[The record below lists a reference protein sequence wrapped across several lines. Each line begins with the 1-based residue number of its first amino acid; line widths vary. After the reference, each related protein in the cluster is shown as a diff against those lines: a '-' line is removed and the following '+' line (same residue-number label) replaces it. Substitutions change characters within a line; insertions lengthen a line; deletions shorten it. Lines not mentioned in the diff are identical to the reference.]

1 MVVDALPYESEDAV
15 AEREVKMPVQQIA
28 FDIPPLIAS
37 KLLTGEYIQWGGIVR
52 DQAGR
57 IVKHLKPVQIE
68 QAGEQA
74 INVAKAVKNIARNNK
89 NAVIV
94 VGVTVAAAAIA
105 GGAAIYQHVKKS
117 KQNAVAFSELNEA
130 LAGYMS
136 AIDEGTLDVEKLD
149 KAINAIDAVI
159 KKIGRE
165 GAKVEIEG
173 ETFANLVRVIRDYT
187 ERLYDANSGSFDGK
201 VIEMPQASDDTLENL
216 RDYLRAQRSMFELAA

>member
-1 MVVDALPYESEDAV
+1 
-15 AEREVKMPVQQIA
+15 MPVQQIA
-28 FDIPPLIAS
+28 FDIPPLITS
-37 KLLTGEYIQWGGIVR
+37 KLLTGEYIQWGG
-52 DQAGR
+52 

-74 INVAKAVKNIARNNK
+74 MNVAKVVKNIARNNK

-94 VGVTVAAAAIA
+94 VGVTIAAAAIA
-105 GGAAIYQHVKKS
+105 GGAAVYQHIRKS

-149 KAINAIDAVI
+149 NAIDAIDAVI
-159 KKIGRE
+159 KRIGGE
-165 GAKVEIEG
+165 GAKIEIEG

-187 ERLYDANSGSFDGK
+187 ERLYDANSGSFVGK
-201 VIEMPQASDDTLENL
+201 VIEMPQTSDDTLENL
-216 RDYLRAQRSMFELAA
+216 RDYLKAQRSMFELAA

>member
-1 MVVDALPYESEDAV
+1 
-15 AEREVKMPVQQIA
+15 MPVQQIA
-28 FDIPPLIAS
+28 FDIPPHIAS

-74 INVAKAVKNIARNNK
+74 MNVAKAVKNIACNNK

-94 VGVTVAAAAIA
+94 VGVAVAAAAIA
-105 GGAAIYQHVKKS
+105 GGAAVYQHIRKG
-117 KQNAVAFSELNEA
+117 KQNAVTFSELNEA

-149 KAINAIDAVI
+149 RAITAIDAVI
-159 KKIGRE
+159 ERIGGE
-165 GAKVEIEG
+165 GARVEIEG

-187 ERLYDANSGSFDGK
+187 ERLYEANSSSFDGK
-201 VIEMPQASDDTLENL
+201 VVEMPRANDGTLENL
-216 RDYLRAQRSMFELAA
+216 RDYLRAQRSVFELAA

>member
-1 MVVDALPYESEDAV
+1 
-15 AEREVKMPVQQIA
+15 MPVQQIA
-28 FDIPPLIAS
+28 FDIPPVIAS

-74 INVAKAVKNIARNNK
+74 MNLARAVKSIARNNK

-105 GGAAIYQHVKKS
+105 GGAAVYQHIRKS
-117 KQNAVAFSELNEA
+117 GQNAVAFSELNEA
-130 LAGYMS
+130 LASYMS
-136 AIDEGTLDVEKLD
+136 AIDEGSLDVEKLD
-149 KAINAIDAVI
+149 KAIAAIDTVI
-159 KKIGRE
+159 ERIGGK
-165 GAKVEIEG
+165 GARVEIEG

-187 ERLYDANSGSFDGK
+187 EHLYDANSGSFDGK
-201 VIEMPQASDDTLENL
+201 VIQMPQASDDTLENL
-216 RDYLRAQRSMFELAA
+216 RDYLKAQRSIFELAA

>member
-1 MVVDALPYESEDAV
+1 
-15 AEREVKMPVQQIA
+15 MPVQQIA
-28 FDIPPLIAS
+28 FDIPSHIAS

-74 INVAKAVKNIARNNK
+74 MNVAKAVKNIARNNK

-94 VGVTVAAAAIA
+94 VGVAVAAAAIA
-105 GGAAIYQHVKKS
+105 GGAAVYQHIRKG
-117 KQNAVAFSELNEA
+117 KQNAVTFSELNEA

-149 KAINAIDAVI
+149 RAITAIDAVI
-159 KKIGRE
+159 ERIGGE
-165 GAKVEIEG
+165 GARVEIEG

-187 ERLYDANSGSFDGK
+187 ERLYEANSSSFDGK
-201 VIEMPQASDDTLENL
+201 VVEMPRANDGTLENL
-216 RDYLRAQRSMFELAA
+216 RDYLRAQRSVFELAA

>member
-74 INVAKAVKNIARNNK
+74 MNVATFIACSPACSICTGFRCLTILP
-89 NAVIV
+89 AWSRTMPPHWMYSPVSSFE
-94 VGVTVAAAAIA
+94 AIR
-105 GGAAIYQHVKKS
+105 GGIS
-117 KQNAVAFSELNEA
+117 
-130 LAGYMS
+130 
-136 AIDEGTLDVEKLD
+136 
-149 KAINAIDAVI
+149 NAIC
-159 KKIGRE
+159 
-165 GAKVEIEG
+165 
-173 ETFANLVRVIRDYT
+173 
-187 ERLYDANSGSFDGK
+187 
-201 VIEMPQASDDTLENL
+201 
-216 RDYLRAQRSMFELAA
+216 

>member
-1 MVVDALPYESEDAV
+1 
-15 AEREVKMPVQQIA
+15 MPVQQIA
-28 FDIPPLIAS
+28 FDIPPHIAS

-74 INVAKAVKNIARNNK
+74 MNVAKAVKNIARNNK

-94 VGVTVAAAAIA
+94 VGVAVAAAAIA
-105 GGAAIYQHVKKS
+105 GGAAVYQHIRKG
-117 KQNAVAFSELNEA
+117 KQNAVTFSELNEA

-149 KAINAIDAVI
+149 RAITAIDAVI
-159 KKIGRE
+159 ERIGGE
-165 GAKVEIEG
+165 GARVEIEG

-187 ERLYDANSGSFDGK
+187 ERLYEANSSSFDGK
-201 VIEMPQASDDTLENL
+201 VVEMPRANDGTLENL
-216 RDYLRAQRSMFELAA
+216 RDYLRAQRSVFELAA

>member
-1 MVVDALPYESEDAV
+1 
-15 AEREVKMPVQQIA
+15 
-28 FDIPPLIAS
+28 
-37 KLLTGEYIQWGGIVR
+37 
-52 DQAGR
+52 
-57 IVKHLKPVQIE
+57 
-68 QAGEQA
+68 
-74 INVAKAVKNIARNNK
+74 
-89 NAVIV
+89 
-94 VGVTVAAAAIA
+94 IA

-159 KKIGRE
+159 KKIGGE

-216 RDYLRAQRSMFELAA
+216 

>member
-1 MVVDALPYESEDAV
+1 
-15 AEREVKMPVQQIA
+15 MPVQQIA
-28 FDIPPLIAS
+28 FDIPPVIAS

-68 QAGEQA
+68 HAGEQA
-74 INVAKAVKNIARNNK
+74 MDIAKTVKSIARNNK

-105 GGAAIYQHVKKS
+105 GGAAVYQHIRRS
-117 KQNAVAFSELNEA
+117 KQNSVAFSELNEA

-136 AIDEGTLDVEKLD
+136 AIDEGNLSMEKLD
-149 KAINAIDAVI
+149 KAIAAIDAVI
-159 KKIGRE
+159 ERIGGE
-165 GAKVEIEG
+165 GVKVEIEG

-187 ERLYDANSGSFDGK
+187 ERLYDANSNSFDGK
-201 VIEMPQASDDTLENL
+201 AIQMPQASDGTLENL
-216 RDYLRAQRSMFELAA
+216 REYLKAQRSIFEIAA

>member
-1 MVVDALPYESEDAV
+1 
-15 AEREVKMPVQQIA
+15 MPVQQIA
-28 FDIPPLIAS
+28 FDIPPVIAS

-74 INVAKAVKNIARNNK
+74 MNVAKAVKSIARNNK

-94 VGVTVAAAAIA
+94 VGVTVAAVAIA
-105 GGAAIYQHVKKS
+105 GGAAVYQRIRKS

-130 LAGYMS
+130 LASYMS
-136 AIDEGTLDVEKLD
+136 AIDEGSLDVEKLD
-149 KAINAIDAVI
+149 KAIAAIDAVI
-159 KKIGRE
+159 ERIGEE
-165 GAKVEIEG
+165 GARIEIEG

-201 VIEMPQASDDTLENL
+201 VIQMPQAGDDTLENL
-216 RDYLRAQRSMFELAA
+216 RDCLKAQRSMFELAA

>member
-1 MVVDALPYESEDAV
+1 
-15 AEREVKMPVQQIA
+15 MPVQQIA
-28 FDIPPLIAS
+28 FDIPPHIAS

-74 INVAKAVKNIARNNK
+74 MNVAKAVKNIARNNK

-94 VGVTVAAAAIA
+94 VGVAVAAAAIA
-105 GGAAIYQHVKKS
+105 GGAAVYQHIRKG
-117 KQNAVAFSELNEA
+117 KQNAVTFSELNEA

-149 KAINAIDAVI
+149 RAITAIDAVI
-159 KKIGRE
+159 ERIGGE
-165 GAKVEIEG
+165 GARVEIEG
-173 ETFANLVRVIRDYT
+173 ETFANLARVIRDYT
-187 ERLYDANSGSFDGK
+187 ERLHEANSSSFDGK
-201 VIEMPQASDDTLENL
+201 VVEMPRANDGTLENL
-216 RDYLRAQRSMFELAA
+216 RDYLRAQRSVFELAA